1 MKVSKK
7 VLFLLVIFSLSNSVI
22 SQNLNAYKYALVPA
36 RFSYWEENDKFRLNT
51 LTKLFM
57 QKYGFETYM
66 EGETAPYD
74 FLNTNCNKVYVDLV
88 KDNGMFFS
96 RLTVVLKDCN
106 GKVLFTSK
114 EGASKEKEYSV
125 AYNEAL
131 RKAFASFEG
140 LNHKY
145 DEKLAVQLQPVSQP
159 VAVTAEPKKVVQ
171 QSKETDSSTNLAT
184 TQLYAQATQNGFQVV
199 DSEPKVVMK
208 LYKTSVKD
216 IYIAIKGNVPGV
228 FVLKNGLWF
237 FEYYQND
244 QLVSEKTDVKF

>member
-1 MKVSKK
+1 MKKL
-7 VLFLLVIFSLSNSVI
+7 LFLLLIFTLSNSAI

-36 RFSYWEENDKFRLNT
+36 RFSYWEEDDKFRLNT

-57 QKYGFETYM
+57 QKYGFETYI
-66 EGETAPYD
+66 EGETAPYY
-74 FLNTNCNKVYVDLV
+74 FLNTNCNKVYVDLI

-96 RLTVVLKDCN
+96 RLKVVLKDCN
-106 GKVLFTSK
+106 GNVLFTSK
-114 EGASKEKEYSV
+114 EGASKEKEYNV

-140 LNHKY
+140 LNHKF
-145 DEKLAVQLQPVSQP
+145 DEKLAAQLQPEAKSI
-159 VAVTAEPKKVVQ
+159 AMSETKLVVQ
-171 QSKETDSSTNLAT
+171 QAKETPASTPVAASP
-184 TQLYAQATQNGFQVV
+184 LYAQATQNGFQLV

-216 IYIAIKGNVPGV
+216 IYTAIKGNVQGV
-228 FVLKNGLWF
+228 FVLKNGAWF

-244 QLVSEKTDVKF
+244 NLVSEKVDVKF